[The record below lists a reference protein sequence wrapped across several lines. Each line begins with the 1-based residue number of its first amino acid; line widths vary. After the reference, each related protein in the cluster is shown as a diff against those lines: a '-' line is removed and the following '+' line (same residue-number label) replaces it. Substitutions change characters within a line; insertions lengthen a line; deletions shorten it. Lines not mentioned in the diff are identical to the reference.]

1 VQSAIS
7 VVYSRQFKFPM
18 VDDDLMVDDMMA
30 FADED
35 DISQVSSQSQE
46 SWKILIVDD
55 EVEIH
60 NITRLAL
67 EDFSF
72 DNKRLN
78 FLSAYSGVE
87 ARQIM
92 ADNPDIV
99 LILLDVIM
107 ESDDAGLSTAKYIRE
122 TLQNRAVRIILR
134 TGQPGQVPERQAIVD
149 YDIDD
154 YKTKT
159 EFTSQKLFTTI
170 ITALRS
176 FKAYKSLE
184 FLNVN
189 LEQKNIELIRVTK
202 LKDEFLSNMSHELRT
217 PLNGILGMAEC
228 LQEEVFGEI
237 NPSQKDAIATIQ
249 NSGNHLLE
257 LIQDML
263 DVSKIMAGMLKIDI
277 KTISIADLCNSSLEL
292 TKQQALKKQIQLTT
306 SVFSNTEVIAVDPH
320 RIRQVLVNL
329 LDNAVKFTPSGG
341 KVDLDVRIVND
352 LSRELILSHS
362 VANSCWI
369 KFSITDTGIG
379 ISPSD
384 RDMLFQP
391 FIQIDSGLN
400 HKYEGSGLGL
410 VIVKQIVE
418 LHGGYVDV
426 SSQID
431 QGSCFT
437 VYLPY
442 EDSKTPDTLRNDR
455 DL

>member
-1 VQSAIS
+1 
-7 VVYSRQFKFPM
+7 M
-18 VDDDLMVDDMMA
+18 VDDELMFDDMMD

-35 DISQVSSQSQE
+35 EINQVSSQSLE
-46 SWKILIVDD
+46 SWKALIVDD

-67 EDFSF
+67 EDFRF
-72 DNKRLN
+72 DNKRLH
-78 FLSAYSGVE
+78 FLSAYSGAE

-92 ADNPDIV
+92 TNNPDIAV
-99 LILLDVIM
+99 VLLDVIM
-107 ESDDAGLSTAKYIRE
+107 ESDDAGLITAKYIRE
-122 TLQNRAVRIILR
+122 TLQNLAVRIILR

-176 FKAYKSLE
+176 YRAYKSLE
-184 FLNVN
+184 SLNIN
-189 LEQKNIELIRVTK
+189 LEQANIELIRVTK

-217 PLNGILGMAEC
+217 PLNGILGMSEC
-228 LQEEVFGEI
+228 LLEEVFGTI
-237 NPSQKDAIATIQ
+237 NQNQKDAIETIQ

-257 LIQDML
+257 LIKDML
-263 DVSKIMAGMLKIDI
+263 DVSKIMAGMLKLDI
-277 KTISIADLCNSSLEL
+277 KTVSIADLCNSSLEL
-292 TKQQALKKQIQLTT
+292 AKQQSLKKQIQLTT
-306 SVFSNTEVIAVDPH
+306 SVFSNTEVIAVDKS

-329 LDNAVKFTPSGG
+329 LDNAVKFTPPGG
-341 KVDLDVRIVND
+341 KVGLDVRIVD
-352 LSRELILSHS
+352 DPSKELAITHL

-369 KFSITDTGIG
+369 KFSVTDTGIG
-379 ISPSD
+379 INP
-384 RDMLFQP
+384 RDLGKLFQP
-391 FIQIDSGLN
+391 FVQIDSGLSR
-400 HKYEGSGLGL
+400 KYGGSGLGL
-410 VIVKQIVE
+410 LIVKQLVE

-426 SSQID
+426 TSQID

-442 EDSKTPDTLRNDR
+442 
-455 DL
+455 

>member
-1 VQSAIS
+1 
-7 VVYSRQFKFPM
+7 
-18 VDDDLMVDDMMA
+18 
-30 FADED
+30 
-35 DISQVSSQSQE
+35 
-46 SWKILIVDD
+46 
-55 EVEIH
+55 
-60 NITRLAL
+60 
-67 EDFSF
+67 
-72 DNKRLN
+72 
-78 FLSAYSGVE
+78 
-87 ARQIM
+87 
-92 ADNPDIV
+92 
-99 LILLDVIM
+99 M

-400 HKYEGSGLGL
+400 RKYEGSGLGL

-437 VYLPY
+437 VYLPT
-442 EDSKTPDTLRNDR
+442 KIARLPIL
-455 DL
+455 

>member
-1 VQSAIS
+1 
-7 VVYSRQFKFPM
+7 
-18 VDDDLMVDDMMA
+18 
-30 FADED
+30 
-35 DISQVSSQSQE
+35 
-46 SWKILIVDD
+46 
-55 EVEIH
+55 
-60 NITRLAL
+60 
-67 EDFSF
+67 
-72 DNKRLN
+72 
-78 FLSAYSGVE
+78 
-87 ARQIM
+87 M

-99 LILLDVIM
+99 VILLDVIM
-107 ESDDAGLSTAKYIRE
+107 ESDDAGLITAKYIRE

-184 FLNVN
+184 FLNLN
-189 LEQKNIELIRVTK
+189 LKQANIELIRVTK

-228 LQEEVFGEI
+228 LQEEIFGEI

-292 TKQQALKKQIQLTT
+292 TKQQALKKQIQLTAN
-306 SVFSNTEVIAVDPH
+306 VFPNTEVIAVDPR

-329 LDNAVKFTPSGG
+329 LDNAVKFTPPGG

-352 LSRELILSHS
+352 LSRELTITHS
-362 VANSCWI
+362 VANGCWI

-379 ISPSD
+379 ISTSD
-384 RDMLFQP
+384 RDKLFQP

-400 HKYEGSGLGL
+400 RKYEGSGLGL

-442 EDSKTPDTLRNDR
+442 EDSKTPDTSSNDR

>member
-1 VQSAIS
+1 
-7 VVYSRQFKFPM
+7 M
-18 VDDDLMVDDMMA
+18 
-30 FADED
+30 
-35 DISQVSSQSQE
+35 
-46 SWKILIVDD
+46 
-55 EVEIH
+55 
-60 NITRLAL
+60 
-67 EDFSF
+67 
-72 DNKRLN
+72 
-78 FLSAYSGVE
+78 
-87 ARQIM
+87 
-92 ADNPDIV
+92 
-99 LILLDVIM
+99 
-107 ESDDAGLSTAKYIRE
+107 
-122 TLQNRAVRIILR
+122 R

-154 YKTKT
+154 YKTKS

-189 LEQKNIELIRVTK
+189 LEQTNIELIRVTK

-228 LQEEVFGEI
+228 LQEEIFGEI

-263 DVSKIMAGMLKIDI
+263 DVSQIMAGMLKIDI

-306 SVFSNTEVIAVDPH
+306 SVFSNTEVIAVDPR

-352 LSRELILSHS
+352 LSRELTFTHS
-362 VANSCWI
+362 VANGCWI

-379 ISPSD
+379 ISTSD
-384 RDMLFQP
+384 RDKLFQP

-400 HKYEGSGLGL
+400 RKYEGSGLGL

-442 EDSKTPDTLRNDR
+442 EDR
-455 DL
+455 

>member
-1 VQSAIS
+1 
-7 VVYSRQFKFPM
+7 M
-18 VDDDLMVDDMMA
+18 
-30 FADED
+30 
-35 DISQVSSQSQE
+35 
-46 SWKILIVDD
+46 
-55 EVEIH
+55 
-60 NITRLAL
+60 
-67 EDFSF
+67 
-72 DNKRLN
+72 
-78 FLSAYSGVE
+78 
-87 ARQIM
+87 
-92 ADNPDIV
+92 
-99 LILLDVIM
+99 
-107 ESDDAGLSTAKYIRE
+107 
-122 TLQNRAVRIILR
+122 RIILR

-189 LEQKNIELIRVTK
+189 LEQTNIELIRVTK

-228 LQEEVFGEI
+228 LQEEIFGEI

-263 DVSKIMAGMLKIDI
+263 DVSQIMAGMLKIDI

-306 SVFSNTEVIAVDPH
+306 SVFSNTEVIAVDPR

-352 LSRELILSHS
+352 LSRELTFTHS
-362 VANSCWI
+362 VANGCWI

-379 ISPSD
+379 ISTSD
-384 RDMLFQP
+384 RDKLFQP

-400 HKYEGSGLGL
+400 RKYEGSGLGL

-442 EDSKTPDTLRNDR
+442 EDSKTPDTSRNDR

>member
-1 VQSAIS
+1 
-7 VVYSRQFKFPM
+7 
-18 VDDDLMVDDMMA
+18 
-30 FADED
+30 
-35 DISQVSSQSQE
+35 
-46 SWKILIVDD
+46 
-55 EVEIH
+55 
-60 NITRLAL
+60 
-67 EDFSF
+67 
-72 DNKRLN
+72 
-78 FLSAYSGVE
+78 
-87 ARQIM
+87 
-92 ADNPDIV
+92 
-99 LILLDVIM
+99 
-107 ESDDAGLSTAKYIRE
+107 
-122 TLQNRAVRIILR
+122 
-134 TGQPGQVPERQAIVD
+134 
-149 YDIDD
+149 
-154 YKTKT
+154 
-159 EFTSQKLFTTI
+159 
-170 ITALRS
+170 
-176 FKAYKSLE
+176 
-184 FLNVN
+184 
-189 LEQKNIELIRVTK
+189 
-202 LKDEFLSNMSHELRT
+202 
-217 PLNGILGMAEC
+217 MAEC

-400 HKYEGSGLGL
+400 RKYEGSGLGL

-437 VYLPY
+437 VYLPT
-442 EDSKTPDTLRNDR
+442 KIARLPIL
-455 DL
+455 

>member
-1 VQSAIS
+1 
-7 VVYSRQFKFPM
+7 M
-18 VDDDLMVDDMMA
+18 VDDELMVDDMME

-35 DISQVSSQSQE
+35 DFSQVSSQSRE
-46 SWKILIVDD
+46 SWKVLIVDD

-92 ADNPDIV
+92 TDNPDIV
-99 LILLDVIM
+99 VVLLDVIM
-107 ESDDAGLSTAKYIRE
+107 ESDDAGLITAKYIRE
-122 TLQNRAVRIILR
+122 TLQNLAVRIILR

-176 FKAYKSLE
+176 YKAYKSLE
-184 FLNVN
+184 SLNVN
-189 LEQKNIELIRVTK
+189 LEQANTELIRVTK

-217 PLNGILGMAEC
+217 PLNGILGMSEC
-228 LQEEVFGEI
+228 LLEEVFGAI
-237 NPSQKDAIATIQ
+237 NPSQKDAIETIQ

-257 LIQDML
+257 LVQDML
-263 DVSKIMAGMLKIDI
+263 DVSKIMAGMLKLDI
-277 KTISIADLCNSSLEL
+277 KTVSIADLCISSLEL
-292 TKQQALKKQIQLTT
+292 ARQQSLKKQIQLTT
-306 SVFSNTEVIAVDPH
+306 SIFSNTEVIAVDPR

-329 LDNAVKFTPSGG
+329 LDNAVKFTPPGG
-341 KVDLDVRIVND
+341 KVGLDVKIVND
-352 LSRELILSHS
+352 FSREPAITHP

-369 KFSITDTGIG
+369 KFSVTDTGIG
-379 ISPSD
+379 INPHDHSK
-384 RDMLFQP
+384 LFQP
-391 FIQIDSGLN
+391 FVQIDSGLN
-400 HKYEGSGLGL
+400 RKYEGSGLGL
-410 VIVKQIVE
+410 LIVKQIVE

-442 EDSKTPDTLRNDR
+442 EDSRTLNTPRNDSA
-455 DL
+455 L

>member
-1 VQSAIS
+1 MIDDEL
-7 VVYSRQFKFPM
+7 VV
-18 VDDDLMVDDMMA
+18 DNMME

-35 DISQVSSQSQE
+35 DFSQVSSQSLE
-46 SWKILIVDD
+46 SWKVLIVDD

-92 ADNPDIV
+92 TDNPDIV
-99 LILLDVIM
+99 VILLDVIM
-107 ESDDAGLSTAKYIRE
+107 ESDDAGLITAKYIRE
-122 TLQNRAVRIILR
+122 TLHNLAVRIILR

-176 FKAYKSLE
+176 YKAYKSLE
-184 FLNVN
+184 SLNVN
-189 LEQKNIELIRVTK
+189 LEQANIELIRVTK

-217 PLNGILGMAEC
+217 PLNGILGMSEC
-228 LQEEVFGEI
+228 LLEEVFGAI
-237 NPSQKDAIATIQ
+237 NPSQKDAIETIQ

-257 LIQDML
+257 LVQDML
-263 DVSKIMAGMLKIDI
+263 DVSKIMAGMLKLDI
-277 KTISIADLCNSSLEL
+277 KTVSIADLCNSSLEL
-292 TKQQALKKQIQLTT
+292 AKQQSLKKQIQLTT
-306 SVFSNTEVIAVDPH
+306 SIFSNTEVIAVDQR

-329 LDNAVKFTPSGG
+329 LDNAVKFTPPGG
-341 KVDLDVRIVND
+341 TVGLDVKIVYD
-352 LSRELILSHS
+352 PSREPAIAHP

-369 KFSITDTGIG
+369 KFSVTDTGIG
-379 ISPSD
+379 INP
-384 RDMLFQP
+384 RDHGKLFQP
-391 FIQIDSGLN
+391 FMQIDSGLN
-400 HKYEGSGLGL
+400 RKYEGSGLGL
-410 VIVKQIVE
+410 LIVKQIVE
-418 LHGGYVDV
+418 LHGGYVEV

-442 EDSKTPDTLRNDR
+442 GDSRTLNTPRNDIA
-455 DL
+455 L

>member
-1 VQSAIS
+1 
-7 VVYSRQFKFPM
+7 M
-18 VDDDLMVDDMMA
+18 VDDELMVNDMMA

-35 DISQVSSQSQE
+35 DISQVSSLSQE
-46 SWKILIVDD
+46 SWKVLIVDD

-99 LILLDVIM
+99 VILLDVIM
-107 ESDDAGLSTAKYIRE
+107 ESEDAGLITAKYIRE

-228 LQEEVFGEI
+228 LLEEIFGEI

-263 DVSKIMAGMLKIDI
+263 DVSKIMEGMLKIDI

-306 SVFSNTEVIAVDPH
+306 SVFSNTEVIAVDPR

-329 LDNAVKFTPSGG
+329 LDNAVKFTPPRG
-341 KVDLDVRIVND
+341 KVDLDVRIV
-352 LSRELILSHS
+352 
-362 VANSCWI
+362 
-369 KFSITDTGIG
+369 
-379 ISPSD
+379 
-384 RDMLFQP
+384 
-391 FIQIDSGLN
+391 
-400 HKYEGSGLGL
+400 
-410 VIVKQIVE
+410 
-418 LHGGYVDV
+418 
-426 SSQID
+426 
-431 QGSCFT
+431 
-437 VYLPY
+437 
-442 EDSKTPDTLRNDR
+442 RNEN
-455 DL
+455 

>member
-1 VQSAIS
+1 
-7 VVYSRQFKFPM
+7 
-18 VDDDLMVDDMMA
+18 
-30 FADED
+30 
-35 DISQVSSQSQE
+35 
-46 SWKILIVDD
+46 
-55 EVEIH
+55 
-60 NITRLAL
+60 
-67 EDFSF
+67 
-72 DNKRLN
+72 
-78 FLSAYSGVE
+78 
-87 ARQIM
+87 M
-92 ADNPDIV
+92 ADNRDIV

-400 HKYEGSGLGL
+400 RKYEGSGLGL

-437 VYLPY
+437 VYLPT
-442 EDSKTPDTLRNDR
+442 KIARLPIL
-455 DL
+455 

>member
-1 VQSAIS
+1 
-7 VVYSRQFKFPM
+7 
-18 VDDDLMVDDMMA
+18 
-30 FADED
+30 
-35 DISQVSSQSQE
+35 
-46 SWKILIVDD
+46 
-55 EVEIH
+55 
-60 NITRLAL
+60 
-67 EDFSF
+67 
-72 DNKRLN
+72 
-78 FLSAYSGVE
+78 
-87 ARQIM
+87 
-92 ADNPDIV
+92 
-99 LILLDVIM
+99 
-107 ESDDAGLSTAKYIRE
+107 
-122 TLQNRAVRIILR
+122 LR

-400 HKYEGSGLGL
+400 RKYEGSGLGL

-437 VYLPY
+437 VYLPT
-442 EDSKTPDTLRNDR
+442 KIARLPIL
-455 DL
+455 